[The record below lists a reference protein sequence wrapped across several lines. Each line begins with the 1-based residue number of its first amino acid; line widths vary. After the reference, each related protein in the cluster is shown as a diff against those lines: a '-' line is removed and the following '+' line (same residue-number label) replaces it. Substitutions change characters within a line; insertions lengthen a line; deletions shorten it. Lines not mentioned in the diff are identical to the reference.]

1 MKPENR
7 KQNPGDSLRKG
18 AGQERSRASYGS
30 CGWYGRKVPFRPVH
44 TARSNP
50 TTLTVQNFRRDCL
63 RELKKIKMAWAELNY
78 TTAPGV
84 LILLPS
90 TPAIPPSSDSQRL
103 VE

>member
-1 MKPENR
+1 MRLVWPKGSLPAR
-7 KQNPGDSLRKG
+7 PHGPKQPDN
-18 AGQERSRASYGS
+18 
-30 CGWYGRKVPFRPVH
+30 
-44 TARSNP
+44 
-50 TTLTVQNFRRDCL
+50 LTVQNFRRDCL